1 MILYEGTNHNINMFF
16 RNSVPEFLRLV
27 DEILKEEIRI
37 FFKYLLWDNLKIS
50 RFFSHQM
57 SYSKFTKSHTSFPLI
72 EYLPHGFLLNI
83 RCLKLFF

>member
-27 DEILKEEIRI
+27 GEILKEEIRI

-50 RFFSHQM
+50 RFFFS
-57 SYSKFTKSHTSFPLI
+57 SNVI
-72 EYLPHGFLLNI
+72 
-83 RCLKLFF
+83 LKIYKKPY

>member
-1 MILYEGTNHNINMFF
+1 MILYEGTNDNINMFF

-50 RFFSHQM
+50 RFFFS
-57 SYSKFTKSHTSFPLI
+57 SNVI
-72 EYLPHGFLLNI
+72 
-83 RCLKLFF
+83 LKIYKKPY

>member
-1 MILYEGTNHNINMFF
+1 MILYDGTNHNINMFF

-50 RFFSHQM
+50 RFFFS
-57 SYSKFTKSHTSFPLI
+57 SNVI
-72 EYLPHGFLLNI
+72 
-83 RCLKLFF
+83 LKIYKKPY